1 MFYSD
6 EFENYLR
13 FEKRFSNHTAIAYM
27 TDLAQY
33 QSYVEDNVHCNT
45 INDVT
50 SKHIRTWVTF
60 LSQDE
65 NKGTTI
71 NRKLSTLKTYYKFLM
86 RMGVVTQNPML
97 KIVSPKQHK
106 RLPQFVEESRMENLY
121 TYFSSTYDLN
131 NAKEFTYYLSFN
143 LFYFTGARLSEIIHL
158 TLDDVNLYGMSIK
171 VLGKRNKER
180 IIPITQELCTLLT
193 QYLKIR
199 PVVQFNQLLIDDKC
213 KPFTSAKM
221 GKVIKQMLSLLPTTN
236 RKSPH
241 VLRHTF
247 ATHLLNQ
254 GADINAIKEMMGH
267 ANLSATQI
275 YTHNSIDKLKKT
287 YNLAHPKA

>member
-1 MFYSD
+1 MFYD
-6 EFENYLR
+6 IEFENYLR
-13 FEKRFSNHTAIAYM
+13 FEKRFSGHTTTAYM

-33 QSYVEDNVHCNT
+33 QTYIILNVHCNT
-45 INDVT
+45 ISDIT
-50 SKHIRTWVTF
+50 SKHIRTWISF
-60 LSQDE
+60 LAQDE
-65 NKGTTI
+65 NKSNTI
-71 NRKLSTLKTYYKFLM
+71 NRKISTLKTYYKFLM
-86 RMGVVTQNPML
+86 RHSWIIVNPML

-121 TYFSSTYDLN
+121 HYFEINYNLN
-131 NAKEFTYYLSFN
+131 NEKDFTHYLSFN
-143 LFYFTGARLSEIIHL
+143 LFYYTGARLSEIINL
-158 TLDDVNLYGMSIK
+158 NITDVDIFNMQIK
-171 VLGKRNKER
+171 VMGKRSKER
-180 IIPITQELCTLLT
+180 IIPITQDLCTM
-193 QYLKIR
+193 LKKQLQQR
-199 PVVQFNQLLIDDKC
+199 ANVPYDQLLIDEKN
-213 KPFTSAKM
+213 KPFTPAKM
-221 GKVIKQMLSLLPTTN
+221 GKVIKQMLSLLPTTD